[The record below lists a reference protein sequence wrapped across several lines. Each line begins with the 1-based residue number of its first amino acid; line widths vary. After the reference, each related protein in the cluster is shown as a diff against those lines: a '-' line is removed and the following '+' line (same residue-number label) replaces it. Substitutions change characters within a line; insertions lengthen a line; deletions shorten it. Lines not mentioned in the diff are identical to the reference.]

1 MEKQNRFNTGAE
13 YALSILGGKWKAVIV
28 FLLAG
33 HSWRTGELQR
43 QLGISQKVLS
53 DQLRDLVDNGI
64 VERRS
69 LPVIPPHVEYRLTN
83 EGEDLYAALR
93 YLNYW
98 GGKKAQQDPDVHI
111 QCTEKMHEL
120 GLDGLCVIT
129 KRHLNHWKQEV
140 VDQQNK

>member
-1 MEKQNRFNTGAE
+1 MPIEKKFNTGAE

-28 FLLAG
+28 FLLAA
-33 HSWRTGELQR
+33 HPWRTGELQK
-43 QLGISQKVLS
+43 QLGISQKVLA
-53 DQLRDLVDNGI
+53 DQLRELMATGI
-64 VERRS
+64 VERKS
-69 LPVIPPHVEYRLTN
+69 LPVIPPHVEYRLTA

-98 GGKKAQQDPDVHI
+98 GEAKAANDPTVSI

-129 KRHLNHWKQEV
+129 KRHLNHWKQEII
-140 VDQQNK
+140 KP

>member
-1 MEKQNRFNTGAE
+1 MVKEKKFNTGAE

-33 HSWRTGELQR
+33 HPWRTGELQK
-43 QLGISQKVLS
+43 QLGISQKVLA
-53 DQLRDLVDNGI
+53 DQLRELIAAGI
-64 VERRS
+64 VDRKS
-69 LPVIPPHVEYRLTN
+69 LPVIPPHVEYRLTA

-98 GGKKAQQDPDVHI
+98 GEEKAANDPTVEI
-111 QCTEKMHEL
+111 QCTEQMHEL

-129 KRHLNHWKQEV
+129 KRHLNHWKQEIV
-140 VDQQNK
+140 KK

>member
-1 MEKQNRFNTGAE
+1 MNRSTRYNTGAE
-13 YALSILGGKWKAVIV
+13 YALAILGGKWKAVIV

-33 HSWRTGELQR
+33 HAWRTGELQR
-43 QLGISQKVLS
+43 QLGISQKVLA
-53 DQLRDLVDNGI
+53 DQLRELVANGI
-64 VERRS
+64 VKRRS
-69 LPVIPPHVEYRLTN
+69 LPVIPPHVEYSLTA

-98 GGKKAQQDPDVHI
+98 GEKKAKEDPHVHI
-111 QCTEKMHEL
+111 QCTEKMHQL

-140 VDQQNK
+140 VDQQK

>member
-1 MEKQNRFNTGAE
+1 MDQTKKFNTGAE
-13 YALSILGGKWKAVIV
+13 YALSVLSGKWKAVIV

-33 HSWRTGELQR
+33 HPWRTGELR
-43 QLGISQKVLS
+43 KQLGISQKVLS
-53 DQLRDLVDNGI
+53 EQLQDLIAAGI

-69 LPVIPPHVEYRLTN
+69 LPVIPPHVEYSLTS

-98 GGKKAQQDPDVHI
+98 GEQRAQADPNVEI

-120 GLDGLCVIT
+120 GLDGLCVVT
-129 KRHLNHWKQEV
+129 KRHLNHWKQELV
-140 VDQQNK
+140 HKK

>member
-1 MEKQNRFNTGAE
+1 MKASKKFNTGAE

-28 FLLAG
+28 FLLAS
-33 HSWRTGELQR
+33 HPWRTGELR
-43 QLGISQKVLS
+43 KQLGISQKVLS
-53 DQLRDLVDNGI
+53 EQLRDLIEAGI
-64 VERRS
+64 VKRQS
-69 LPVIPPHVEYRLTN
+69 LPLVPPHVEYKLTA

-98 GGKKAQQDPDVHI
+98 GEEKAKTDSQVEI

-120 GLDGLCVIT
+120 GVDGLCVIT

-140 VDQQNK
+140 VKPN

>member
-1 MEKQNRFNTGAE
+1 MVKQQMFNTGAE

-33 HSWRTGELQR
+33 HSWRTGALQK

-53 DQLRDLVDNGI
+53 DQLRELVSAGI
-64 VERRS
+64 VERKS
-69 LPVIPPHVEYRLTN
+69 LPVVPPHVEYCLTA

-98 GGKKAQQDPDVHI
+98 GEQKAQHDPQVKI

-129 KRHLNHWKQEV
+129 KRHLNHWKQEIV
-140 VDQQNK
+140 EK